1 LFYCGF
7 FILPE
12 EEKLDIGK
20 VYNPLILNCKMKR
33 VIGSLLLVLVLSSFV
48 FAGASSSAEVEF
60 NIVDSSFVDSSFKDS
75 RIERSLGSDWSI
87 SKVIG
92 TLVLI
97 VVIFVIFKRLFASPG
112 KKKTSRKRR
121 VVKKVG
127 QKKK

>member
-1 LFYCGF
+1 MFYCGF

-20 VYNPLILNCKMKR
+20 VYNHLILNYKMKR

-48 FAGASSSAEVEF
+48 FAGTSSSADVEF
-60 NIVDSSFVDSSFKDS
+60 NIVDSSFKDS
-75 RIERSLGSDWSI
+75 RIERSSGSDWSI

-97 VVIFVIFKRLFASPG
+97 VIIFVIFKRLFASPG

-121 VVKKVG
+121 VVKKLG